1 MPDDNKKKTIIN
13 FVSGLG
19 SQMIVLILGLVVPR
33 IILTNYG
40 SDTNGLISTITQIF
54 TYMALLEAGI
64 SASSRNALYK
74 PIKENDKQ
82 GISYWLSASRRYYRR
97 ISAIYFAAVI
107 VMALA
112 APFVI
117 KTAIDYWTIFVYTF
131 FEGLTSVISFY
142 FINTWTCFLGAN
154 GKQYIVTWVG
164 MLTKL
169 LCYTVRIVLS
179 LLAVNISYIQVGY
192 FLVSL
197 VQLFI
202 YYTYMKKK
210 YGWIDYKTAPKDV
223 KLPDRNAYIVTEIAW
238 TIFSSTDMIVLS
250 MFVSTKMSSVY
261 SVYNMV
267 FVALNGLLNA
277 AYAAVNYNLGHAY
290 VTGIEQYKKV
300 HSFYHSFF
308 VAAMTV
314 LMCVAYIMIIP
325 FVKLYT
331 VGVTDVEYINKQLP
345 LMFCLVQLLSW
356 SRYVAGN
363 LSGIAGYA
371 KQTSNV
377 SLIEALINITGS
389 VILVNYLGIVGVLI
403 ATVIAL
409 PLKVVY
415 LNWLADR
422 KVMKRSPKKTIM
434 TLTVNYLIFGA
445 TVVLNEFISIP
456 VNSYVQFF
464 IYSAGLFVIYLIITF
479 ALNALVNKDMLKL
492 TSFLKGN

>member
-1 MPDDNKKKTIIN
+1 MPDNNRKKTLIN

-19 SQMIVLILGLVVPR
+19 SQMIVLILGLIVPR

-74 PIKENDKQ
+74 PLKENDKQ

-97 ISAIYFAAVI
+97 ISAIYFAV
-107 VMALA
+107 VMMLALM
-112 APFVI
+112 APLVI
-117 KTAIDYWTIFVYTF
+117 KTSIGYWTIFIYIF
-131 FEGLTSVISFY
+131 FEGLTSVVSFY

-154 GKQYIVTWVG
+154 GKQYIVTWIG
-164 MLTKL
+164 MMTKI

-179 LLAVNISYIQVGY
+179 LKTINIAYIQVGY

-197 VQLFI
+197 VQLYI
-202 YYTYMKKK
+202 YYAYMKKM
-210 YGWIDYKTAPKDV
+210 YGWIDYKAAPKDV
-223 KLPDRNAYIVTEIAW
+223 VLPDRNAYILTEIAW

-250 MFVSTKMSSVY
+250 VFVSTQMSSVY

-267 FVALNGLLNA
+267 FIALNGLLNA

-290 VTGIEQYKKV
+290 VTDIEKYKKV

-314 LMCVAYIMIIP
+314 LMCVTYIMIIP
-325 FVKLYT
+325 FVRLYT
-331 VGVTDVEYINKQLP
+331 AGVTDIEYINKLLP
-345 LMFCLVQLLSW
+345 LMFCLIQLLSW

-377 SLIEALINITGS
+377 SLIEALINVTGS

-403 ATVIAL
+403 ATVVAL

-422 KVMKRSPKKTIM
+422 KVMKRSPIKTIM
-434 TLTVNYLIFGA
+434 TLTVNYLIFGG
-445 TVVLNEFISIP
+445 TVVLNEFISIS
-456 VNSYVQFF
+456 VNNYVQFF
-464 IYSAGLFVIYLIITF
+464 FYAGVLFVIYLIITF
-479 ALNALVNKDMLKL
+479 ALNSLVNKDLLKL
-492 TSFLKGN
+492 TSFLKRS